1 MLLARSGSV
10 DRNPGP
16 GGGAGGG
23 AGRRSSAVGVAAAKL
38 EAASFTHTYS
48 SVIGVDSEVM
58 KLLQLATSTYL
69 SKFYRV
75 VTRTHQHA

>member
-1 MLLARSGSV
+1 M

-58 KLLQLATSTYL
+58 KLYL
-69 SKFYRV
+69 EYFLRKINLFFFYLRKN
-75 VTRTHQHA
+75 RIYYN

>member
-1 MLLARSGSV
+1 M

-23 AGRRSSAVGVAAAKL
+23 VGRRSSAVGVAAAKL

-58 KLLQLATSTYL
+58 KLSLEY
-69 SKFYRV
+69 F
-75 VTRTHQHA
+75 